1 MIAFMT
7 TVEEERDMNV
17 TDILISP
24 GVNCCLVNKS
34 VNSTSFGLFST
45 LYKLRFIF
53 SQRQMETAMIPLT
66 NDSSRRPF
74 SEFFLPFFLVL
85 EIFRKNDERVD
96 IISVY
101 IYSVYFALNENSLI
115 RGYVAG
121 SDTRGLDITQL
132 HSVTI

>member
-24 GVNCCLVNKS
+24 GANCCLVNKS

-45 LYKLRFIF
+45 LYKLHFIF

-74 SEFFLPFFLVL
+74 SEFFL
-85 EIFRKNDERVD
+85 IFRKNDERVD
-96 IISVY
+96 ITSVY
-101 IYSVYFALNENSLI
+101 IYSVYFAMNENSH

-121 SDTRGLDITQL
+121 ADTRGLDIALL

>member
-7 TVEEERDMNV
+7 TEEEERDMNV

-24 GVNCCLVNKS
+24 GANCCLVNKS

-45 LYKLRFIF
+45 LYKLHFIF

-101 IYSVYFALNENSLI
+101 IYSVYFALDENSLL

-121 SDTRGLDITQL
+121 PDTRGLDITLL
-132 HSVTI
+132 HRR